1 MSGGSGGPHDRRMVT
16 PRPWRSI
23 VPWTVLAFVVTF
35 PVAILFGLGGH
46 IHKILA
52 PSVEASG
59 PYAGYVLSYLTDPH
73 WGALA
78 TVARLVFISTVILAF
93 SYAARVRRPR
103 LDLIALVV
111 WTVGFA
117 YVIFSPVS
125 FNAAPRACGPD
136 DPGVPALGTCYIAW
150 VPGWDR
156 MALWAV
162 VSAAILVTGYVLRR
176 VRSAQKPIASTSAT
190 V

>member
-1 MSGGSGGPHDRRMVT
+1 MSTGSSATYDRRMVT

-23 VPWTVLAFVVTF
+23 VPWTVLAFVVAF
-35 PVAILFGLGGH
+35 PVAILFGLGGR

-52 PSVEASG
+52 PSVETSG

-73 WGALA
+73 SSALA
-78 TVARLVFISTVILAF
+78 IVARLVFISTVILAM

-103 LDLIALVV
+103 IDLVALVA

-117 YVIFSPVS
+117 YVVFSPVS

-136 DPGVPALGTCYIAW
+136 DAGVPALGTCYIAW

-162 VSAAILVTGYVLRR
+162 VSVAILVTGYLFRR
-176 VRSAQKPIASTSAT
+176 GWSRQMDTQPV
-190 V
+190 